1 MGSRVVTFGW
11 SGAWAT
17 RRAVSPAEIA
27 VVPDSVEL
35 GAAVKVEGRPNPG
48 SCYVHSAIDAYSR
61 LA

>member
-1 MGSRVVTFGW
+1 
-11 SGAWAT
+11 
-17 RRAVSPAEIA
+17 
-27 VVPDSVEL
+27 VPDSVEL